1 MAADG
6 SRGQMGENDVCNQKR
21 AGEDQVRKTAG
32 TQQIR
37 SSVKESMPG
46 PRGSREQAESA
57 SHLPCEPDDC
67 SSIPEPEAGAPQ
79 GSLANQPR
87 QLASSKPL
95 RDLV

>member
-57 SHLPCEPDDC
+57 SHLPCEPKDC
-67 SSIPEPEAGAPQ
+67 SSIPEPEAHWPASLDNSQAP
-79 GSLANQPR
+79 SH
-87 QLASSKPL
+87 
-95 RDLV
+95 